1 MHDIKENGFP
11 GGTVVK
17 SPPANAGGASD
28 MGFILGSGSEVKSLS
43 HV

>member
-1 MHDIKENGFP
+1 MHDIKENDFP

-17 SPPANAGGASD
+17 SPPANAGGSSD